1 MPRLGE
7 LLVAAGLL
15 TAEQVEQALRAQVM
29 WGGRLGT
36 NLVELHFLELD
47 PLSRALGRQHHLP
60 AVLARHFEK
69 ADADLQR
76 MLSAD
81 FAERFSCVPVLRM
94 GPERH
99 VVVASIAP
107 LLPRQLAII
116 GDELAV
122 EVERL
127 VPAIAPELRIRYQL
141 ERVYGIRR
149 AARFLRARGK
159 SIPPFPDFHVLPV
172 QPEPEPEVAPILPT
186 TTREMDLYRP
196 GDPVTPGPGEVDP
209 DEVATAAWTR
219 LEPQSEDPGE
229 DLDDRR
235 ARPAL
240 DPDEEMIP
248 VEVIAPTGPIAT
260 VEDIVPSGP
269 RSMLQ
274 RRSRQDREDR
284 DHEDDRD
291 GEGDRA
297 ALDDV
302 LDDLSLHA
310 HLEDELALPTEPFE
324 PLEPFDE
331 PTGGR
336 ERRTYVR
343 TIADLPSNES
353 ERQALLGRIA
363 IRKVAVGS
371 APRVMSGATLGEAT
385 RAIRRS
391 TGRDRV
397 ADLVIDTLDR
407 FAPACEAAILLVV
420 RGATAIG
427 WKGFLRG
434 GGALGEIAVPM
445 EDGGLVPRAVELNVT
460 LRKQCGELDAID
472 RLLLASLGRQTG
484 DLVVVPISIAEQVM
498 CVIAIATADN
508 APLSS
513 AEPIAAAAG
522 AAFARLM
529 RDASR

>member
-172 QPEPEPEVAPILPT
+172 QPEPEVEVAPALPT

-196 GDPVTPGPGEVDP
+196 GDPVAPGTAGDP
-209 DEVATAAWTR
+209 DDDVATAAWEKV
-219 LEPQSEDPGE
+219 EPED
-229 DLDDRR
+229 
-235 ARPAL
+235 
-240 DPDEEMIP
+240 EMIP
-248 VEVIAPTGPIAT
+248 VEVVAPTGPIIT
-260 VEDIVPSGP
+260 VP
-269 RSMLQ
+269 
-274 RRSRQDREDR
+274 
-284 DHEDDRD
+284 DDPI
-291 GEGDRA
+291 
-297 ALDDV
+297 
-302 LDDLSLHA
+302 DLSLHA
-310 HLEDELALPTEPFE
+310 ALEDELAMPSGATDALGE
-324 PLEPFDE
+324 PLGDAPDDA
-331 PTGGR
+331 PDDAPASGR

-343 TIADLPSNES
+343 TLADAQGNDVDG
-353 ERQALLGRIA
+353 QALLGRIA

-371 APRVMSGATLGEAT
+371 APRVLSGATLGEAT

-397 ADLVIDTLDR
+397 ADLVLDTLDR
-407 FAPACEAAILLVV
+407 FTPACEAAILLVV

-484 DLVVVPISIAEQVM
+484 DLVVVPISIADQVM
-498 CVIAIATADN
+498 CVIAIATAEN
-508 APLSS
+508 AALTS